1 MFTLVGIIQNNAWGR
16 NVQENIAQIPDIS
29 NLIELLFSLNMRFT
43 GTGTEL
49 GFEDIH
55 GVPDLQYWIKSN
67 SIFVRYIFNAL
78 LIKLKG
84 QNKP

>member
-16 NVQENIAQIPDIS
+16 NVQENIAQIPVIS

-43 GTGTEL
+43 GKGTEF
-49 GFEDIH
+49 GFEHIH

-67 SIFVRYIFNAL
+67 SIFVRYIFNAH